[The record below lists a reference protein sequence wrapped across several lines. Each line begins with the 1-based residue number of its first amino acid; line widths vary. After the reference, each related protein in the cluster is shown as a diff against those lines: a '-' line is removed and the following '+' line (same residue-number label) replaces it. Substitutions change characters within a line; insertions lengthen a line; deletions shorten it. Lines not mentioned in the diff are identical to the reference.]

1 MSQVESYRKF
11 LTENLEKSGFL
22 RYSGLLFPKFYNG
35 GVWTLAGALPIFNK
49 INYRRGCFMKK
60 SFQQSLTIFMLAA
73 FFALWGCDDSS
84 SASSDETGVSSSS
97 VESPDSSVTLSGAS
111 AESNGSSDEN
121 MEKDNSSSSVKGS
134 EPAEVSSSSAKE
146 TKNSSDSKSSSSIKS
161 GDSSSSKKDVSSSS
175 VRSSSSVNL
184 QSSSSNKDSS
194 SSAKSSSSSV
204 KSSSSFEVDTAR
216 LCTPDYPFCDR
227 ALSGDSIR
235 SGAYKQFIDERN
247 GRKYYYLTINGKDK
261 NGLPA
266 SVTVMAENLN
276 VGEMIDGSKDQ
287 SDDSKIERYCYD
299 NDTTN
304 CEEYGGLYQWA
315 EALQLS
321 SECNT
326 KSCAAQIDPDG
337 DGFHQGICPK
347 GWHLL
352 TYDEFYIVVH
362 ADGNVNPLVE
372 GVRAMSFGGHNY
384 SGYGLIGAGYRTK
397 EGNFEELNE
406 SAYWFYPSEHPDR
419 FSATRGG
426 AGTSSKRE
434 TGFYLGYN
442 DKVTGNSIRC
452 ARN

>member
-1 MSQVESYRKF
+1 MKCVKG
-11 LTENLEKSGFL
+11 LGFL
-22 RYSGLLFPKFYNG
+22 WVAVF
-35 GVWTLAGALPIFNK
+35 
-49 INYRRGCFMKK
+49 
-60 SFQQSLTIFMLAA
+60 AA
-73 FFALWGCDDSS
+73 FFALSACDDSS

-97 VESPDSSVTLSGAS
+97 VESSDSSVTLSGAS
-111 AESNGSSDEN
+111 AESNGSSNET
-121 MEKDNSSSSVKGS
+121 KDKSSSSENK
-134 EPAEVSSSSAKE
+134 SSSSIKE
-146 TKNSSDSKSSSSIKS
+146 TKNSSDSKSSSSVKS
-161 GDSSSSKKDVSSSS
+161 GNSSSSNKDVSSSS
-175 VRSSSSVNL
+175 VRSSSSGNL

-194 SSAKSSSSSV
+194 SSTKSSSSSV

-362 ADGNVNPLVE
+362 ADGNVNPIVE

-384 SGYGLIGAGYRTK
+384 SGYGLIGSGYRTN
-397 EGNFEELNE
+397 EGQFEELKE
-406 SAYWFYPSEHPDR
+406 TAYWFYPSEHTTR
-419 FSATRGG
+419 FTRGG
-426 AGTSSKRE
+426 AGCNSKSD